1 MSLTFLLGGAGSGKS
16 ALLRNRLIESSLNEP
31 DLRHVILVP
40 EQFTMQT
47 QRDILAAH
55 PRHAAVN
62 IEVLSFERL
71 AYRVIPARSSERFT
85 VLTEMGKQMLLR
97 RAAEDSGRELTVF
110 AGSIRRPGF
119 LRSLSEMLSEFYQYD
134 SGDLLEIADRLYD
147 QPLLKRK
154 LSDLGRIRKS
164 FEARRENGKITAEEL
179 LPGLLR
185 LLPASDLMS
194 GCRLYIDSFT
204 GFTPVQLA
212 ILDILMSQTSHME
225 IALLLPEAE
234 AAEQELRPTDL
245 FYMGKSTEAELI
257 RTAEEKEIPWERI
270 LLHGDVRHADAPE
283 LRFLT
288 EHFMRFGWKAVFAG
302 DCSGIRVTR
311 LRNEAAEAAFAAC
324 TIARL
329 VREEGYRYHEIAVV
343 TGDTETYRKYLTTEF
358 ARAGIPFF
366 CDSRKGLAGDPL
378 AEFLLSALEI
388 ISTDF
393 SYESVMRFVRCG
405 IGPLDDAQ
413 ADLLDTYLY
422 VTGIRGKSA
431 YQKPFSWCPEKF
443 LEERMGE
450 IDTARETI
458 AAALADLTGLTGRG
472 GYAGAEWIVALR
484 NMMSRADASAR
495 LQSLAEAASEDG
507 DSERAEEYRRVFEYI
522 GQILTEAE
530 TLFPEERFSADS
542 FLKLLEAG
550 IAEGKLGMLPSGMD
564 QVQIGDI
571 RRSRQ
576 NEIRALILLGM
587 NDGLIPSPGA
597 SGGILSENERSLLL
611 ARGVR
616 LAPAAF
622 DMACQERAY
631 LYMLLCR
638 PKEQLYITFHTQ
650 NGSGSAVRPSYL
662 LQQIVSLYEDLHV
675 QTDEDREMAA
685 RITGMASLK
694 LAFAD
699 GVGRKTEEAEKDS
712 PDSGFDA
719 LAAVLQKTDS
729 EAFEKILAAAFPT
742 AAESSILPAAAG
754 LLYGKD
760 IRLSVTRMEA
770 FAECAAAHFLRYG
783 LKLRERKPFTVD
795 QMDRGTFFHTVM
807 DNFFALLKEEGI
819 QMDELTEEDR
829 ERLVEAAVSLA
840 KRDEKI
846 SRMEAESAEGAYR
859 TGRFTALLDRGIRA
873 VCDLMRRGDFRQ
885 EASEMLFSGYN
896 DPELVIRAE
905 NGSRMILEGRIDR
918 VDVSEED
925 GKRYIRVVDYKT
937 GEKILDLNSIYNG
950 LSMQLVLYMA
960 AAMLK
965 DEKRHPG
972 STAVPAGMYYFSFA
986 EKLADTEAG
995 ASEDDIYKKWI
1006 KNWYLKG
1013 LSASD
1018 DLIAAKSEPVSG
1030 KKADAAQIRQLIA
1043 YTEKKM
1049 QETGN
1054 RIASGD
1060 VEAAPVMEKN
1070 RTACDYCPYS
1080 AACGFDRKNP
1090 VYGYRRMAKME
1101 DKEIWER
1108 LKEEAA
1114 DGGQVD
1120 G

>member
-1 MSLTFLLGGAGSGKS
+1 MSLTFIFGGAGSGKS
-16 ALLRNRLIESSLNEP
+16 TLLRNRMIESSVNEP
-31 DLRHVILVP
+31 GLRHVILVP

-55 PRHAAVN
+55 PRHASVN

-71 AYRVIPARSSERFT
+71 AYQVMTEHSSERFT

-97 RAAEDSGRELTVF
+97 RASEDSGRELSVF
-110 AGSIRRPGF
+110 SGSIRRPGF
-119 LRSLSEMLSEFYQYD
+119 LRSLSEMISEFYQYD
-134 SGDLLEIADRLYD
+134 SGDLLEIADRLPD
-147 QPLLKRK
+147 QPLLRRK
-154 LSDLGRIRKS
+154 LSDLGRIKQS
-164 FEARRENGKITAEEL
+164 FEARRENGQITAEEL

-185 LLPASDLMS
+185 LLPSSDLMS

-212 ILDILMSQTSHME
+212 ILHILLSQTSHME
-225 IALLLPEAE
+225 ITLLLPDAE
-234 AAEQELRPTDL
+234 AAEEEIRPTDL
-245 FYMGKSTEAELI
+245 FYMGKSTAAELI
-257 RTAEEKEIPWERI
+257 RAAGEKNISWETIR
-270 LLHGDVRHADAPE
+270 LQEDVRHADAPA
-283 LRFLT
+283 LRFLA
-288 EHFMRFGWKAVFAG
+288 EHFMRFGKKAVFEEA
-302 DCSGIRVTR
+302 CPEIRILR
-311 LRNEAAEAAFAAC
+311 LRNEAAEAAFAAG

-329 VREEGYRYHEIAVV
+329 VREEGYRYREIAVV
-343 TGDTETYRKYLTTEF
+343 TGDTETYRRYLITEF
-358 ARAGIPFF
+358 SRAGIPFF

-388 ISTDF
+388 ISADF

-405 IGPLDDAQ
+405 IGPLETER

-422 VTGIRGKSA
+422 ITGIRGKNA
-431 YQKPFSWCPEKF
+431 YRKPFSWCPERF
-443 LEERMGE
+443 LEDRMEE
-450 IDTARETI
+450 IDAARETV
-458 AAALADLTGLTGRG
+458 AAVLADLTALTGKG
-472 GYAGAEWIVALR
+472 GRRGAEWIAALR
-484 NMMSRADASAR
+484 KMMEQTDASAR
-495 LQSLAEAASEDG
+495 MQSLAEAAAAEGDG
-507 DSERAEEYRRVFEYI
+507 ERAEEYARVFAFI
-522 GQILTEAE
+522 DTFLTETE
-530 TLFPEERFSADS
+530 TLFADELFDADS

-576 NEIRALILLGM
+576 NEIRVLILLGM

-611 ARGVR
+611 ERGVR

-638 PKEQLYITFHTQ
+638 PKEQLYISFHTQ
-650 NGSGSAVRPSYL
+650 DGAGSAVRPSYL
-662 LQQIVSLYEDLHV
+662 LPQIISMYADLRV
-675 QTDEDREMAA
+675 QTEDDLEMTD
-685 RITGMASLK
+685 RITGLPSLK
-694 LAFAD
+694 MAFAD
-699 GVGRKTEEAEKDS
+699 GVVRKTEAAEKAS
-712 PDSGFDA
+712 PDPGFDA
-719 LAAVLQKTDS
+719 LAALLMKTDA
-729 EAFEKILAAAFPT
+729 EAFEQILAAAFPA
-742 AAESSILPAAAG
+742 AAESSILTDAAG

-760 IRLSVTRMEA
+760 IRLSVTRLEA

-783 LKLRERKPFTVD
+783 LRLRERKPFTVD
-795 QMDRGTFFHTVM
+795 QMDRGTFFHAVM
-807 DNFFALLKEEGI
+807 DNFFALLKEEGLR
-819 QMDELTEEDR
+819 MEELTEEDR
-829 ERLVEAAVSLA
+829 ERLADAAVTLA

-846 SRMEAESAEGAYR
+846 SRMEAESAEGTYR
-859 TGRFTALLDRGIRA
+859 TGRFAALLDRGIRA
-873 VCDLMRRGDFRQ
+873 VCDLMRRGNFRQ

-937 GEKILDLNSIYNG
+937 GEKTLDLNSIYNG

-965 DEKRHPG
+965 DEKSHPG
-972 STAVPAGMYYFSFA
+972 STAVPAGMYYFSFT
-986 EKLADTEAG
+986 EKLADSEAD

-1043 YTEKKM
+1043 HTEKKM

-1060 VEAAPVMEKN
+1060 VEAAPVMEK
-1070 RTACDYCPYS
+1070 RKTACDYCPYS
-1080 AACGFDRKNP
+1080 AVCGFDRKNP
-1090 VYGYRRMAKME
+1090 VYSYRRMAELE
-1101 DKEIWER
+1101 DQEIWER